1 MAKVQL
7 LQNTEAAKLIADK
20 AKYSSATEGITELNW
35 LVFFFFFSEKR
46 RQQRL
51 SFVFKC
57 MHGLIGCILILRT
70 EGKSTPMTLDT
81 KITFKCPNLGASGL
95 GATKTELSSNTRME
109 RSSNV

>member
-35 LVFFFFFSEKR
+35 LVFFFSEKR
-46 RQQRL
+46 RKHRL

-70 EGKSTPMTLDT
+70 EGKLTPMTLDT